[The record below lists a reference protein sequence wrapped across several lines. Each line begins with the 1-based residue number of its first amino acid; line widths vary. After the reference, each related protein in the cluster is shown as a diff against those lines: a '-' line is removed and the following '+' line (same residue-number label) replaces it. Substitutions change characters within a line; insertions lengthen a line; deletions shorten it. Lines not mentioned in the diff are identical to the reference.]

1 MMNENMAERN
11 RKLSEVVI
19 KGLKSR
25 GMEGYYAETKEDAL
39 HQALQLIPEGAK
51 IGWGGS
57 FSVEEIGLKQKIKE
71 GNYEWRDRDGAK
83 TPEEKREAEL
93 FGYGSD
99 WYLCSSNA
107 VTEDGIL
114 VNIDGSGNR
123 VSAMASGPLHVL
135 FVVGMNKIVK
145 DVDAA
150 VYRARNVAAPAN
162 TQRFPIQTPCKVNG
176 ACANCKSPTSICCSV
191 LITRFCRVPGRMHVI
206 LVNEDLGF

>member
-1 MMNENMAERN
+1 MNENMAERN

-19 KGLKSR
+19 RGLKSR
-25 GMEGYYAETKEDAL
+25 GMEGYFAETKEDAL
-39 HQALQLIPEGAK
+39 KQALALIPEGCK
-51 IGWGGS
+51 VGWGGS
-57 FSVEEIGLKQKIKE
+57 FSIEEIGLKQRIQS
-71 GNYEWRDRDGAK
+71 GNYEWRDRDNAA
-83 TPEEKREAEL
+83 TPEAKREAEL
-93 FGYGSD
+93 FSYGAD

-107 VTEDGIL
+107 VTEDGVM

-135 FVVGMNKIVK
+135 FVIGMNKVAK

-176 ACANCKSPTSICCSV
+176 ACANCKSPTCICCSV

>member
-1 MMNENMAERN
+1 MNENMSERN

-25 GMEGYYAETKEDAL
+25 GMEGYFAETKEEAL
-39 HQALQLIPEGAK
+39 KQALSLIPDGAK
-51 IGWGGS
+51 VGWGGS
-57 FSVEEIGLKQKIKE
+57 LSVDEIGLKEKIKE
-71 GNYEWRDRDGAK
+71 GNYEWRDREGAAN
-83 TPEEKREAEL
+83 PEEKREAEL
-93 FGYGSD
+93 FSHASD

-107 VTEDGIL
+107 ITEDGVL

-123 VSAMASGPLHVL
+123 VAAMASGPLHVL
-135 FVVGMNKIVK
+135 FIVGMNKVTK

-150 VYRARNVAAPAN
+150 VYRARNVAATAN

-176 ACANCKSPTSICCSV
+176 ACANCKSPTCICCSV
-191 LITRFCRVPGRMHVI
+191 LVTRFCRVPDRMHII

>member
-1 MMNENMAERN
+1 MNENMAERN
-11 RKLSEVVI
+11 RKLADVVI

-39 HQALQLIPEGAK
+39 AQALGLIPEGSK
-51 IGWGGS
+51 VGWGGS
-57 FSVEEIGLKQKIKE
+57 FSVDEIGLRKAIME
-71 GNYEWRDRDGAK
+71 GNFDWRDRDGAK
-83 TPEEKREAEL
+83 NPEEKREAEI
-93 FGYGSD
+93 FGYCSD

-135 FVVGMNKIVK
+135 FIVGMNKITK

-176 ACANCKSPTSICCSV
+176 ACANCKSPTCICCSV
-191 LITRFCRVPGRMHVI
+191 LITRFCRVPGRMHMI
-206 LVNEDLGF
+206 LVNDDLGF